1 MYHYPTSPESGFP
14 ERGVSFPT
22 KNGLPLKGRGKPCR
36 DRTVTPA
43 VKDSPM
49 GINKTI
55 GRKILLL
62 LPVEEQAQEAER
74 SPKDDNGAGSVEK
87 PVLQP

>member
-1 MYHYPTSPESGFP
+1 MYPYNTFIKSDFP
-14 ERGVSFPT
+14 EMGGYLLPQ

-36 DRTVTPA
+36 NRTVTPA

-55 GRKILLL
+55 GRKIVLL
-62 LPVEEQAQEAER
+62 LPVEEQAQESER
-74 SPKDDNGAGSVEK
+74 SP
-87 PVLQP
+87 